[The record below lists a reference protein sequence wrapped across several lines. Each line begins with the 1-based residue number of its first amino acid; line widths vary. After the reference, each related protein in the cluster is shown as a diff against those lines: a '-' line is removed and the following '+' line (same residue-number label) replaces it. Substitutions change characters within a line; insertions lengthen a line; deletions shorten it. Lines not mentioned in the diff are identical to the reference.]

1 MVIMKMR
8 WKVSFYERQKKGI
21 DRKKRTGRYCSKV
34 TINPNWRQKI
44 DSLKDYIG
52 LESDIE
58 CFRFCIQHAYRKFIL
73 EK

>member
-1 MVIMKMR
+1 MKDKK
-8 WKVSFYERQKKGI
+8 KVLIE
-21 DRKKRTGRYCSKV
+21 KRELGRYCSKV